1 MILLKFDKL
10 DFRLQDFILIQSM
23 HLMKVKYL
31 LLSVVTCA
39 LSNLSAQYTNPL
51 TITFN
56 NSSTLNSSNVFVSIS
71 TGASVNFVN
80 PSAVGTNI
88 NWTGGNIYSDPVSLA
103 SLSTGSGLSFTNGV
117 STIFYVT
124 YGSPLGSLTT
134 APSPVATNDPSYN
147 IPWQAFELTKDGT
160 GNAVGD
166 LTYINEFSAPMS
178 ITSYASNN
186 VLLQTSGF
194 GNNSTAQI
202 FNSLAN
208 VTGFNINAVLTNGS
222 GQYTRVVAPV
232 SFGNLVGPYDD
243 FHSYITALASN
254 NITTALNNISGF
266 PIGTNI
272 NRQTTNFSFNLTN
285 SYTANGFLIASGN
298 VVASNATNTA
308 LTNLYSNLTILY
320 SNNNVTNVGAAIY
333 GANYTSAS
341 NTISF
346 IDTTNYSTS
355 TSWSNLLKSMT
366 NGYGN
371 NTTNGSITGSNAY
384 ATLLSQMVG
393 EISAS
398 IESGLAGSTNLVT
411 NGAVNGVLGT
421 NLSSAW
427 WTMTNPLTIMSGAQT
442 NSLYYDAYGN
452 VIFTNSANSVYN
464 FSYNDRY
471 NNAKPVVFSDVYN
484 GTNVVS
490 WVIGVGAPV
499 STVPEPA
506 TPFLLGLGSLAG
518 VVVLMRSRRKS

>member
-10 DFRLQDFILIQSM
+10 DFRLQYFILIQSM

-243 FHSYITALASN
+243 FNSYITALASN

-298 VVASNATNTA
+298 VVASNATNSA

-346 IDTTNYSTS
+346 IDTTN
-355 TSWSNLLKSMT
+355 
-366 NGYGN
+366 
-371 NTTNGSITGSNAY
+371 
-384 ATLLSQMVG
+384 
-393 EISAS
+393 
-398 IESGLAGSTNLVT
+398 
-411 NGAVNGVLGT
+411 
-421 NLSSAW
+421 
-427 WTMTNPLTIMSGAQT
+427 
-442 NSLYYDAYGN
+442 
-452 VIFTNSANSVYN
+452 
-464 FSYNDRY
+464 
-471 NNAKPVVFSDVYN
+471 
-484 GTNVVS
+484 
-490 WVIGVGAPV
+490 
-499 STVPEPA
+499 
-506 TPFLLGLGSLAG
+506 
-518 VVVLMRSRRKS
+518 